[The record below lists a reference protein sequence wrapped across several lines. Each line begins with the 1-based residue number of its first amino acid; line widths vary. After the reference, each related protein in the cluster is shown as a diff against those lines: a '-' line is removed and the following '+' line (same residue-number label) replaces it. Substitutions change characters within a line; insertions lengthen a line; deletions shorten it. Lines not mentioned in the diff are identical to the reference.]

1 MAYFTNRQAPQSG
14 IANLLAMKGRM
25 GDTELVHMSKPEIN
39 MLRSMGKLTS
49 NPMTGLPEAFNL
61 EEAMS
66 GLAGLINQ
74 DMTGKEAMQEL
85 MNYGRNKI
93 AQFNEP
99 PITEPTMPVQQ
110 QVPMPG
116 MIPNQPMEMPTQ
128 QPLNERNFSGQGGIA
143 ALAGGKRPFEGM
155 LDVKRGG
162 GSMDG
167 MSDDIL
173 FKVKGDPVIDKAL
186 LSRDEYVIPADV
198 VSNLGN
204 GSSDAGAEK
213 LDKFLGDVREE
224 STGTRKQ
231 IKEID
236 GDKMLRELA

>member
-1 MAYFTNRQAPQSG
+1 
-14 IANLLAMKGRM
+14 
-25 GDTELVHMSKPEIN
+25 
-39 MLRSMGKLTS
+39 
-49 NPMTGLPEAFNL
+49 
-61 EEAMS
+61 
-66 GLAGLINQ
+66 
-74 DMTGKEAMQEL
+74 
-85 MNYGRNKI
+85 
-93 AQFNEP
+93 
-99 PITEPTMPVQQ
+99 MPVQP

-128 QPLNERNFSGQGGIA
+128 QPLNEGNFSGQGGIA

-224 STGTRKQ
+224 STGTRKP

>member
-66 GLAGLINQ
+66 GLAGLMNQ
-74 DMTGKEAMQEL
+74 DLSGKEAMQEL
-85 MNYGRNKI
+85 MNFGRNKI
-93 AQFNEP
+93 AQYNEP
-99 PITEPTMPVQQ
+99 PIPEPTMPVEP
-110 QVPMPG
+110 QVPMQG
-116 MIPNQPMEMPTQ
+116 MIPNQPMQMPTQ
-128 QPLNERNFSGQGGIA
+128 QPLNEENFSGQGGIA

-155 LDVKRGG
+155 LDVKRSG

-236 GDKMLRELA
+236 GEKMLRELA

>member
-1 MAYFTNRQAPQSG
+1 MAYFTNKQAPQSG

-61 EEAMS
+61 QEAMS
-66 GLAGLINQ
+66 GLAGLMNQ
-74 DMTGKEAMQEL
+74 DLSGKEAMQEL
-85 MNYGRNKI
+85 MNFGRNKI
-93 AQFNEP
+93 SEFNEP
-99 PITEPTMPVQQ
+99 PIPEPVMPVQP
-110 QVPMPG
+110 QVPMAG
-116 MIPNQPMEMPTQ
+116 MIPNQPMQMPTQ
-128 QPLNERNFSGQGGIA
+128 QPLNEGNFQQPSGIA

-155 LDVKRGG
+155 IDVKRGG

-186 LSRDEYVIPADV
+186 LSRDEYVIPAEV

-231 IKEID
+231 IKEIN
-236 GDKMLRELA
+236 GDKILRELA